1 MTTPL
6 VEARGLTVTA
16 GDAVLVDKADFTLDA
31 GSRTGIIGESGSGK
45 TITALAIMGLLPDG
59 LEAGG
64 SLLLRGE
71 EILNRPDKE
80 MVSQRGNSMS
90 MIFQEPMT
98 ALNPVMRIGK
108 QIAEPLSIH
117 QGLSGREAGSVA
129 VDLLESV
136 GIGHPGRRARSFPHE
151 LSGGQRQRA
160 MIAMALACGP
170 DLVIAD
176 EPTTALDVTVQAQVL
191 RVLRDQVVAHDTALV
206 LITHDLPVVASVS
219 DKVIVL
225 RNGAIVE
232 TGETQA
238 VFGEPEHDHT
248 RELVAA
254 VPPMSRSLSLPP
266 KHPAPAPDGDTIAE
280 MRDITKVYR
289 LRKSSFSDPAPLI
302 YAVDDVS
309 LDVHR
314 GETLGI
320 VGESGS
326 GKSTLARIMMGLE
339 DPTSGTVAID
349 GIPLDSKPNL
359 RRARDVAQMI
369 FQDPMGSLD
378 PRMLVQDVVAEPLR
392 SLGIGGDHEARV
404 RELLDAVSLP
414 ADSIHR
420 YPHEFSG
427 GQRQRIAIARALA
440 PAPRLL
446 IADEPV
452 SALDMSVQTI
462 TLDLLD
468 DLKQEFD
475 LTMVFISHDLSVI
488 HEISDRVVVLRQG
501 RLVES
506 GDAGTVFARPQEQY
520 TRDLLSAIPRLDG
533 TFLDD
538 GDAA

>member
-1 MTTPL
+1 
-6 VEARGLTVTA
+6 
-16 GDAVLVDKADFTLDA
+16 
-31 GSRTGIIGESGSGK
+31 
-45 TITALAIMGLLPDG
+45 
-59 LEAGG
+59 
-64 SLLLRGE
+64 
-71 EILNRPDKE
+71 
-80 MVSQRGNSMS
+80 
-90 MIFQEPMT
+90 
-98 ALNPVMRIGK
+98 
-108 QIAEPLSIH
+108 
-117 QGLSGREAGSVA
+117 
-129 VDLLESV
+129 
-136 GIGHPGRRARSFPHE
+136 
-151 LSGGQRQRA
+151 
-160 MIAMALACGP
+160 
-170 DLVIAD
+170 
-176 EPTTALDVTVQAQVL
+176 
-191 RVLRDQVVAHDTALV
+191 
-206 LITHDLPVVASVS
+206 
-219 DKVIVL
+219 
-225 RNGAIVE
+225 
-232 TGETQA
+232 
-238 VFGEPEHDHT
+238 
-248 RELVAA
+248 
-254 VPPMSRSLSLPP
+254 
-266 KHPAPAPDGDTIAE
+266 
-280 MRDITKVYR
+280 
-289 LRKSSFSDPAPLI
+289 
-302 YAVDDVS
+302 
-309 LDVHR
+309 
-314 GETLGI
+314 
-320 VGESGS
+320 
-326 GKSTLARIMMGLE
+326 
-339 DPTSGTVAID
+339 
-349 GIPLDSKPNL
+349 
-359 RRARDVAQMI
+359 MI